1 MLTAVEAQKSAAE
14 DEKRIAQRHPAGTI
28 PDITGVRISPIGGSI
43 QLVNISM
50 TGALIRCSTRL
61 MPGTTVTL
69 LFEGTYAP
77 APAKGTVV
85 RCLVADICRP
95 TGLFYHVGI
104 AFKEPIALRDSP
116 APAPMIPTAEGT
128 AEAREEPV
136 GEQPI
141 LVNRW

>member
-1 MLTAVEAQKSAAE
+1 MLTALEAHKSAAE
-14 DEKRIAQRHPAGTI
+14 DEKRIAQRHSAATM

-43 QLVNISM
+43 QLVNIST

-95 TGLFYHVGI
+95 AGLFYHVGI
-104 AFKEPIALRDSP
+104 AFKDPIALRDSP
-116 APAPMIPTAEGT
+116 APAPGKPTAE
-128 AEAREEPV
+128 AAALVREEPV